1 MLTIKIQMNG
11 GTAMEV
17 IDVTMSNFE
26 QEVLKAD
33 KTVLV
38 DIWAP
43 WCGPCRQMSPIV
55 DEIARENGNIKVCK
69 ANADEAP
76 EVAMKYGVSS
86 IPTLLVFKN
95 GELVQTSVGL
105 KPKSEILKL
114 VE

>member
-1 MLTIKIQMNG
+1 
-11 GTAMEV
+11 MEV
-17 IDVTMSNFE
+17 IDITMSNFE
-26 QEVLKAD
+26 QEVLKSD

-43 WCGPCRQMSPIV
+43 WCGPCRQMGPIV
-55 DEIARENGNIKVCK
+55 DEIARENDNIKVCK
-69 ANADEAP
+69 SNADEAP